1 MRNWVLEAIVR
12 PLKGRNVYITF
23 DIDALDPSLMPATG
37 TPEPG
42 GIPYEEALA
51 ILKRASQV
59 ATIVGADIVEL
70 APIKGLHAPDFVAAR
85 LAYKLLSYAMASRK

>member
-1 MRNWVLEAIVR
+1 
-12 PLKGRNVYITF
+12 
-23 DIDALDPSLMPATG
+23 MPATG

-59 ATIVGADIVEL
+59 ARIVGADIVEL
-70 APIKGLHAPDFVAAR
+70 APIKGLHAPDFVTAR
-85 LAYKLLSYAMASRK
+85 LAYKLLAYAMASRK